1 MKKILLISYGD
12 YDFDGRLREL
22 TKIFDS
28 IGEVFSFSKGLI
40 IGCGCSKI
48 ILLPKFAGDRRKGK

>member
-22 TKIFDS
+22 TKIFDN
-28 IGEVFSFSKGLI
+28 IGEVFGFSKG
-40 IGCGCSKI
+40 KI
-48 ILLPKFAGDRRKGK
+48 L